1 MGIDIVELVMEAEEE
16 FEIQIP
22 DQIAAGVTT
31 AGELS
36 ELIRQRLAARG
47 LPELDPWPRVQRLIS
62 EQLGVALENVTP
74 NSHFVRDLGCD

>member
-22 DQIAAGVTT
+22 DQIAAGVAT

-36 ELIRQRLAARG
+36 DLIRQRLAERG
-47 LPELDPWPRVQRLIS
+47 LPDLDPWPRVQSLLS
-62 EQLGVALENVTP
+62 EQLGVPIENITP
-74 NSHFVRDLGCD
+74 DSHFVRDLGCD